1 MLFGQE
7 YRIYKIDELVK
18 IPKAVSLLTKR
29 EILHLLSSNI
39 FKISPYGRNDTAP
52 KETMV
57 YSFFF
62 FHGADLDAE

>member
-1 MLFGQE
+1 
-7 YRIYKIDELVK
+7 
-18 IPKAVSLLTKR
+18 VSLLTKR